1 MIIYHSRIGLQ
12 DGDELYAN
20 NRIKVMGKKIY
31 VNGGI
36 LVNTRYFAF
45 PAGGEVFCSEQ
56 PEGSIL
62 IDPTDEYEGS
72 KCLIIDD
79 EHPQSIF
86 NTYYAKTFLT
96 SLYSGA
102 EYYKNNYLDCFNETE
117 GELLEVEKI
126 LSAISS
132 VEQEVRDSLMKFLYI
147 NVVTILDSF
156 ICSIILSTIVR
167 NERLFIDYYQKMISN
182 NDKIKLEKYLLD
194 DNRGQWEKDIIDII
208 LRSSFENM
216 GKIKDAFG
224 AIGLKKPQDN
234 DGVMAKH
241 FHNRGVLVHRN
252 GKMKDGGRMIVTEEM
267 VRKILAD
274 TENFINTIKCSIPQN
289 EIQ

>member
-1 MIIYHSRIGLQ
+1 
-12 DGDELYAN
+12 
-20 NRIKVMGKKIY
+20 MGKRIY

-45 PAGGEVFCSEQ
+45 SAGAGCLFPEQ

-62 IDPTDEYEGS
+62 LEPKDEVEGS

-79 EHPQSIF
+79 DHPQSIF

-102 EYYKNNYLDCFNETE
+102 EYYRNNYRDCFDETE
-117 GELLEVEKI
+117 GELREVVKI
-126 LSAISS
+126 LSSIKA
-132 VEQEVRDSLMKFLYI
+132 VEQESRDSLMKFLYI

-167 NERLFIDYYQKMISN
+167 EEKLFLDYYQKMISN

-194 DNRGQWEKDIIDII
+194 ENRGQWEKDIIDII
-208 LRSSFENM
+208 LRTSFENM
-216 GKIKDAFG
+216 DKIKDAFG

-234 DGVMAKH
+234 DGVMSKH
-241 FHNRGVLVHRN
+241 FKNRGVLVHRN
-252 GKMKDGGRMIVTEEM
+252 GKMKDGERMIVTEEM
-267 VRKILAD
+267 VRELLED
-274 TENFINTIKCSIPQN
+274 TESFIDRIKESIPL
-289 EIQ
+289 E

>member
-1 MIIYHSRIGLQ
+1 
-12 DGDELYAN
+12 
-20 NRIKVMGKKIY
+20 MGKKIY

-36 LVNTRYFAF
+36 LVNTRYFLF
-45 PAGGEVFCSEQ
+45 SAGAACPLPEQ
-56 PEGSIL
+56 PEGAIL
-62 IDPTDEYEGS
+62 LDPTDEVEGS
-72 KCLIIDD
+72 KCLVIDD

-86 NTYYAKTFLT
+86 NTYYAKTFIT
-96 SLYSGA
+96 ALYGGA
-102 EYYKNNYLDCFNETE
+102 EYYKNNYRDCFDETQE
-117 GELLEVEKI
+117 ELHEVERI
-126 LSAISS
+126 LSSIES

-234 DGVMAKH
+234 GGVMAKH

-274 TENFINTIKCSIPQN
+274 TEIFINTIKCSIPQN

>member
-1 MIIYHSRIGLQ
+1 
-12 DGDELYAN
+12 
-20 NRIKVMGKKIY
+20 MGKVIY

-45 PAGGEVFCSEQ
+45 SAGAGCLLSEQ
-56 PEGSIL
+56 PEGSVIL
-62 IDPTDEYEGS
+62 EPTDEIDGE

-102 EYYKNNYLDCFNETE
+102 EYYKNNYKDCFNETE
-117 GELLEVEKI
+117 GELLEVLNI
-126 LSAISS
+126 LSSICS
-132 VEQEVRDSLMKFLYI
+132 VEKEVRESLMKFLYI
-147 NVVTILDSF
+147 NVITIVDSF

-167 NERLFIDYYQKMISN
+167 DEKLFLDYYQKMISN
-182 NDKIKLEKYLLD
+182 NDKIKLEKYLLN
-194 DNRGQWEKDIIDII
+194 DNRGQWEKTIIEII

-234 DGVMAKH
+234 GGVMSEH

-267 VRKILAD
+267 VRDLLVD
-274 TENFINTIKCSIPQN
+274 TSSFIDSIKESIPF
-289 EIQ
+289 E

>member
-1 MIIYHSRIGLQ
+1 
-12 DGDELYAN
+12 
-20 NRIKVMGKKIY
+20 MGKRIY

-45 PAGGEVFCSEQ
+45 SAGAGCLFPEQ

-62 IDPTDEYEGS
+62 LEPKDEVEGS

-79 EHPQSIF
+79 DHPQSIF

-102 EYYKNNYLDCFNETE
+102 EYYRNNYRDCFDETE
-117 GELLEVEKI
+117 GELREVVKI
-126 LSAISS
+126 LSSIKA
-132 VEQEVRDSLMKFLYI
+132 VEQESRDSLMKFLYI

-167 NERLFIDYYQKMISN
+167 EEKLFLDYYQKMISN
-182 NDKIKLEKYLLD
+182 KDKINLEKYLLD
-194 DNRGQWEKDIIDII
+194 ENRGQWDKMPGKKTKITVDVNGPEKDIIDII
-208 LRSSFENM
+208 LRTSFENM
-216 GKIKDAFG
+216 EKIKDAFG

-234 DGVMAKH
+234 DGVMSKH
-241 FHNRGVLVHRN
+241 FKIRGVLVHRN
-252 GKMKDGGRMIVTEEM
+252 GKMKDGERMIVTEEM
-267 VRKILAD
+267 VRELLED
-274 TENFINTIKCSIPQN
+274 TESFIDRIKESIPL
-289 EIQ
+289 E